1 MIRPQVPARM
11 IFRTWV
17 CLAVAACAAAAV
29 PGDLLSNI
37 RVRPRIYAGGGY
49 GRTLNARTPAF
60 TVDDAADR
68 NFAEANLSSPKR
80 NFIRGQL
87 RLDLVRAGAF
97 SAGYLFWGHHNEIP
111 SDYPEY
117 WLKEDKWYPAT
128 DHASLHAAT
137 VQWSP
142 AFLSSRRLAPFLL
155 AGAGGYFGNVT
166 SVRYLPADSTGLYY
180 YGSNRQTASDAGRA
194 VLAGVGVVVFRYAY
208 VYAGAV
214 HLIDSA
220 LPASTFFDVIV
231 GVTF

>member
-1 MIRPQVPARM
+1 MIRPERPARG
-11 IFRTWV
+11 IARIGF
-17 CLAVAACAAAAV
+17 CLAVAACTTAAS
-29 PGDLLSNI
+29 PGEPHSNI
-37 RVRPRIYAGGGY
+37 RVRPRVYVGGGY

-60 TVDDAADR
+60 AVDDAADR
-68 NFAEANLSSPKR
+68 NFAEANLSSLKR

-87 RLDLVRAGAF
+87 RLDLVQAGAF
-97 SAGYLFWGHHNEIP
+97 SAGYLFWGHTHEIP

-117 WLKEDKWYPAT
+117 WLKEDTWYPAA

-142 AFLSSRRLAPFLL
+142 AFLSSRHLAPFLL
-155 AGAGGYFGNVT
+155 TGAGGYYGNVT
-166 SVRYLPADSTGLYY
+166 SVRYLPAGSTGLYY

-194 VLAGVGVVVFRYAY
+194 VLAGVGVVAFRYAY

-214 HLIDSA
+214 HLIDSS

>member
-1 MIRPQVPARM
+1 MIRLERQARR
-11 IFRTWV
+11 IARTRV
-17 CLAVAACAAAAV
+17 CLVAVACATAV
-29 PGDLLSNI
+29 APVELHSNI

-60 TVDDAADR
+60 AVDDAADR
-68 NFAEANLSSPKR
+68 NFAEANLSSLKR

-97 SAGYLFWGHHNEIP
+97 SAGVLFWGHHHEIP

-117 WLKEDKWYPAT
+117 WLKEDKWYPAA

-142 AFLSSRRLAPFLL
+142 AFLSSRHLAPFLL
-155 AGAGGYFGNVT
+155 AGAGGYYGNVT

-194 VLAGVGVVVFRYAY
+194 VLAGVGVVAFRYAY

-214 HLIDSA
+214 HLIASA
-220 LPASTFFDVIV
+220 LPARTFFDVIV